1 MKSLFWCCLFKDA
14 SYSSYTFAMATPR
27 LALLRGIN
35 VGGKNKLPMRDLAAI
50 FESAGCASVR
60 TFIQSGNVIFTA
72 GSKLCH
78 TLAASVASEISDRF
92 GYRTPVILR
101 TAEQLRKVVSGNP
114 FLSSAEATEDILK
127 TLHVMFLADSPAP
140 ARIALLDPD
149 RSPPDTFAVRDQ
161 EIYLRLPNG
170 AGNSKLTNAWFD
182 SRLATTSTSRNW
194 NTVTSLLRMM
204 QD

>member
-1 MKSLFWCCLFKDA
+1 
-14 SYSSYTFAMATPR
+14 MAAPR

-35 VGGKNKLPMRDLAAI
+35 VGGNNKLPMRDLAEI
-50 FESAGCASVR
+50 FESAGCANVR

-72 GSKLCH
+72 GSKICD
-78 TLAASVASEISDRF
+78 TLAARVASEISGRF

-101 TAEQLRKVVSGNP
+101 TAAQLRQIVSGNP
-114 FLSSAEATEDILK
+114 FLTSAEAPEDVLK
-127 TLHVMFLADSPAP
+127 TLHVMFLADTPAP
-140 ARIALLDPD
+140 PRTALLDPD
-149 RSPPDTFAVRDQ
+149 RSPPDIFAVRGQ

-182 SRLATTSTSRNW
+182 SRLATVSTSRNW
-194 NTVTSLLRMM
+194 KTITSLLRMM